1 MNEALSYHIAE
12 GTKLKKNKAK
22 LESDNDTLQGEK
34 EMNEMMIHEKVSQSK
49 HHKQH
54 IKEVSKGPSKNINI
68 FRIAQN
74 IVAGR
79 DVIDMEWIDSPL
91 N

>member
-1 MNEALSYHIAE
+1 MCCNRNLDDTTRSVYKENVRVNEALSYHIAE

-54 IKEVSKGPSKNINI
+54 IKEVSKGS
-68 FRIAQN
+68 
-74 IVAGR
+74 
-79 DVIDMEWIDSPL
+79 S
-91 N
+91 